1 MSDLE
6 NNEKE
11 VPVIMTDSQNKE
23 VFAVSERYNRLLG
36 IFSGMPFSINII
48 IGSGIFVLP
57 GDVWRLT
64 RSPKV
69 ALIFWVIGGIISF
82 FGSLIYAE
90 LGYMLPRGA
99 GELRYLEEAF
109 PNFRKVIAHTFSVG
123 MITIIRPAAIVG
135 DTYICAH
142 LGDAM
147 IKVLYAYEGWNNVN
161 YLVDELHS
169 PRRNLVV
176 SNIFSILVSIVLYIL
191 INISY
196 IMIAASNPAA
206 ATSMYTGDASKII
219 AIYFGEQ
226 IAGKIGN
233 KLISA
238 LIAISSFGAVGS
250 MVFTGSRVIV
260 YSSVAKFIPEYF
272 AGWGLNAFPDNF
284 LFNTPTKAL
293 IAQFIYCSLLI
304 LFFPTGTSFFIF
316 FATISLYLTAIY
328 YGASTVGLMILK
340 EKYRG
345 IKRPFK
351 VRFLDVIFLVCIVL
365 IAIAGFFPLPGSP
378 LYYLPYVISW
388 VAVIL
393 GGISIY
399 VYKGYKKTEIQ

>member
-11 VPVIMTDSQNKE
+11 VPVIMTDSENK

-36 IFSGMPFSINII
+36 IFS
-48 IGSGIFVLP
+48 
-57 GDVWRLT
+57 D
-64 RSPKV
+64 
-69 ALIFWVIGGIISF
+69 
-82 FGSLIYAE
+82 
-90 LGYMLPRGA
+90 
-99 GELRYLEEAF
+99 
-109 PNFRKVIAHTFSVG
+109 
-123 MITIIRPAAIVG
+123 
-135 DTYICAH
+135 
-142 LGDAM
+142 
-147 IKVLYAYEGWNNVN
+147 
-161 YLVDELHS
+161 
-169 PRRNLVV
+169 
-176 SNIFSILVSIVLYIL
+176 IL

-272 AGWGLNAFPDNF
+272 AGWGLNAFPNNF

-340 EKYRG
+340 DKYRG

-351 VRFLDVIFLVCIVL
+351 VRFLDVIFLVCIIL

-399 VYKGYKKTEIQ
+399 VYKGYKTTEIQ